1 MYARYIPSS
10 GDSYGQ
16 GVGIPPL
23 VPSTGYGLPPRN
35 QNHFGAIENVYR
47 NPQATFAR
55 PDDRSVPIRQ
65 EWFAPTPIVNGEPQ
79 PMLNVD
85 PRGTTLPAK
94 ELKNASPIS
103 VQHASEGSDSNTP
116 ESPHDNNT
124 NGTQW
129 PLDRVLTWL
138 VANNFSSVWQD
149 AFFRLD
155 LQGNRFLDIGPRGQ
169 NGRGNLNL
177 MHNLLVPAIKEA
189 YTARGQTANDDF
201 EKKERS
207 RFLQLMRSL
216 VTGGSSTSTT
226 KNAKRRESSQL
237 LGMTDCSDTHL
248 TTPATAD
255 GGDWSPGVRTF
266 GGNPV
271 SPSAAS
277 ALARSAFLHPKSNV
291 AGDTASDHS
300 QGRENLTAETAK
312 ELVGKSSIE
321 AQPAKTHS
329 PNDSREA
336 IGSTQPVLPMR
347 LESNRPSNETTP
359 QLSPVPGQLKTPQM
373 VQSNLSASHQNRFY
387 NSHRRN
393 ISSESNIVQ
402 AGSTSWFGSN
412 ANNPE
417 SRRNGQ
423 DSNRSGAPESGRGSG
438 TLDSVTVPVQHRRL
452 FGWLGVGAR
461 KKDDMASPADH
472 ILAPSPSSPGSMSS
486 AFPFSKTGPS
496 RSDTALV
503 ATSPMISTPKEEKRP
518 PPLTT
523 VQPSRGVSKK
533 FILITP
539 DSWNFRLM
547 DIATVDSGELFRQLV
562 CYNLGISEQQETD
575 RRGTGIY
582 LTSPGQHRHETPL
595 NNSNLM
601 DILQKA
607 DANAKLMFYVSTLS
621 STIFTNGSGVAV
633 PNSAPLTQSPP
644 LHGLAITHNPSNN
657 AQIDSIPH
665 DASDVF
671 AEQSRNLEPLPRSP
685 VPENATR
692 EIAPRVDQYKRKS
705 VGWHREKAKEGRSK
719 GSPIDNGPSFGGPIQ
734 SKRIVDFDAPRATPF
749 KSPQEVLPQRSSSS
763 YDILSKRDS
772 MSGPG
777 MVPKRKPPPAPA
789 ASSTLE
795 RLNSIPRRA
804 ESVQHRKSASEGGG
818 SISRPRKTGDLRRK
832 PTMDTLPIAADFM
845 SHGRRLDKQ
854 NSMASLRA
862 PLTPTLRTPKTSL
875 SNLGEVGRAMASVN
889 FSASRG
895 SPGGSP
901 PGFTMS
907 KGNVP
912 FKIPEYESEKHE
924 EISPTD
930 SRPSVQNSAA
940 RTDSIVRQRSQPELA
955 PISRSVSPSSP
966 PPAGRK
972 SISGSSVRKGYTTD
986 FVEANVSFGGRPSI
1000 SNSKEES
1007 NSGDDS
1013 DDSLF
1018 AVPLAGSISKNTSIQ
1033 ESSINDDSD
1042 DDLFAVPLQLH
1053 TIRAATAA
1061 SSVAG
1066 DSDADSVRSRRLKP
1080 SLSLTT
1086 AKPEKDKRVTV
1097 SFQSPAVMTPRTLTS
1112 VESATDIDS
1121 AYPDEHRDSAS
1132 TAPTSSTSSF
1142 ADKSGRIQRRQS
1154 FISDVWAHRPP
1165 PEALVEHLDE
1175 FFPNVDLDVPV
1186 IETAESPVATSASS
1200 QHASE
1205 VPYAF
1210 MNKPH
1215 TMQTLAQKK
1224 ARGMG
1229 GLTRNKSIREVVRGA
1244 YQQDAKNSVEVV
1256 MNNRLSALRAG
1267 NLQRRKS
1274 TKMFGARIEEVHAR
1288 GSRMITLETI
1298 PDTTE
1303 SASAVPQRQ
1312 ATFKWVKGQLI
1323 GKGTFGKV
1331 YLGMNTTTGEL
1342 LAVKQV
1348 EVKPRAGTDK
1358 DKIKDMVHA
1367 LDQEIDTMQH
1377 LDHVNI
1383 VQYLGCERKE
1393 YSISIFLEYISGG
1406 SIGSCLRKHGKFE
1419 EVVVRSLTRQTLSG
1433 LAYLHNEG
1441 ILHRDLKADNIL
1453 LDTDGTC
1460 KISDFGISKKSD
1472 NIYGNNATMSM
1483 QGSVFWMAPEVVRS
1497 QGVGYSAKIDIWS
1510 LGCVVLEMF
1519 AGRRP
1524 WSKEEAIGA
1533 IYKLGNLNQAPPIP
1547 EDVSD
1552 TISPVALSFMFD
1564 CFNVLVDPVLCD
1576 RDFC

>member
-1 MYARYIPSS
+1 
-10 GDSYGQ
+10 
-16 GVGIPPL
+16 
-23 VPSTGYGLPPRN
+23 
-35 QNHFGAIENVYR
+35 
-47 NPQATFAR
+47 
-55 PDDRSVPIRQ
+55 
-65 EWFAPTPIVNGEPQ
+65 
-79 PMLNVD
+79 
-85 PRGTTLPAK
+85 
-94 ELKNASPIS
+94 
-103 VQHASEGSDSNTP
+103 
-116 ESPHDNNT
+116 
-124 NGTQW
+124 
-129 PLDRVLTWL
+129 
-138 VANNFSSVWQD
+138 
-149 AFFRLD
+149 
-155 LQGNRFLDIGPRGQ
+155 
-169 NGRGNLNL
+169 
-177 MHNLLVPAIKEA
+177 
-189 YTARGQTANDDF
+189 
-201 EKKERS
+201 
-207 RFLQLMRSL
+207 
-216 VTGGSSTSTT
+216 
-226 KNAKRRESSQL
+226 
-237 LGMTDCSDTHL
+237 
-248 TTPATAD
+248 
-255 GGDWSPGVRTF
+255 
-266 GGNPV
+266 
-271 SPSAAS
+271 
-277 ALARSAFLHPKSNV
+277 
-291 AGDTASDHS
+291 
-300 QGRENLTAETAK
+300 
-312 ELVGKSSIE
+312 
-321 AQPAKTHS
+321 
-329 PNDSREA
+329 
-336 IGSTQPVLPMR
+336 
-347 LESNRPSNETTP
+347 
-359 QLSPVPGQLKTPQM
+359 
-373 VQSNLSASHQNRFY
+373 
-387 NSHRRN
+387 
-393 ISSESNIVQ
+393 
-402 AGSTSWFGSN
+402 
-412 ANNPE
+412 
-417 SRRNGQ
+417 
-423 DSNRSGAPESGRGSG
+423 
-438 TLDSVTVPVQHRRL
+438 
-452 FGWLGVGAR
+452 
-461 KKDDMASPADH
+461 
-472 ILAPSPSSPGSMSS
+472 
-486 AFPFSKTGPS
+486 
-496 RSDTALV
+496 
-503 ATSPMISTPKEEKRP
+503 
-518 PPLTT
+518 
-523 VQPSRGVSKK
+523 
-533 FILITP
+533 
-539 DSWNFRLM
+539 
-547 DIATVDSGELFRQLV
+547 
-562 CYNLGISEQQETD
+562 
-575 RRGTGIY
+575 
-582 LTSPGQHRHETPL
+582 
-595 NNSNLM
+595 
-601 DILQKA
+601 
-607 DANAKLMFYVSTLS
+607 
-621 STIFTNGSGVAV
+621 
-633 PNSAPLTQSPP
+633 
-644 LHGLAITHNPSNN
+644 
-657 AQIDSIPH
+657 
-665 DASDVF
+665 
-671 AEQSRNLEPLPRSP
+671 
-685 VPENATR
+685 
-692 EIAPRVDQYKRKS
+692 
-705 VGWHREKAKEGRSK
+705 
-719 GSPIDNGPSFGGPIQ
+719 
-734 SKRIVDFDAPRATPF
+734 
-749 KSPQEVLPQRSSSS
+749 
-763 YDILSKRDS
+763 
-772 MSGPG
+772 
-777 MVPKRKPPPAPA
+777 
-789 ASSTLE
+789 
-795 RLNSIPRRA
+795 
-804 ESVQHRKSASEGGG
+804 
-818 SISRPRKTGDLRRK
+818 
-832 PTMDTLPIAADFM
+832 
-845 SHGRRLDKQ
+845 
-854 NSMASLRA
+854 
-862 PLTPTLRTPKTSL
+862 
-875 SNLGEVGRAMASVN
+875 
-889 FSASRG
+889 
-895 SPGGSP
+895 
-901 PGFTMS
+901 
-907 KGNVP
+907 
-912 FKIPEYESEKHE
+912 
-924 EISPTD
+924 
-930 SRPSVQNSAA
+930 
-940 RTDSIVRQRSQPELA
+940 
-955 PISRSVSPSSP
+955 VSPSSP